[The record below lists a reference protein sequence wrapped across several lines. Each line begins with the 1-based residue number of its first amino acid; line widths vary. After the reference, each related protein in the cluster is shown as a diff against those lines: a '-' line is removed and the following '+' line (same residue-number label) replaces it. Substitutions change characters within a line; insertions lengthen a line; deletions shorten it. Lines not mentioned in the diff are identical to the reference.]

1 MEADL
6 HSVMREQR
14 NKHCTTVEALYVL
27 TRLLSMAP
35 TTGWTFP
42 KIDWSANRKKKTIV
56 SVSSWKQMIRSM
68 NEESYKEALTK
79 IVGEGVGRDRRDRGA
94 NHPLS

>member
-1 MEADL
+1 MAADL

-14 NKHCTTVEALYVL
+14 SKHCTTVEALYVL
-27 TRLLSMAP
+27 TRLLSLAP

-42 KIDWSANRKKKTIV
+42 KIDWSVNRKKKQLFQLVIEN
-56 SVSSWKQMIRSM
+56 KMIRSM
-68 NEESYKEALTK
+68 NEESSKEALTK